1 MGILS
6 KIMGD
11 PNKKVL
17 EKLQPQVDKI
27 NELESSYQKLTN
39 SDLRKK
45 TDEFRKRLKKGETLD
60 DLLSE
65 AFATVRESAKRTI
78 GQRHFDVQILGGI
91 VLHKGIIAEMKTG
104 EGKTLASTLPLY
116 LNALEEKGVHVVT
129 VNDYLAKRDN
139 QWMGPIYNLLGLSC
153 GSIQHEK
160 AYIFEDKGETTLEE
174 ENNLKPVE
182 RKKAY
187 AADITYGTNNEF
199 GFDYLRDNMVSNI
212 SQCVQKELNYAIV
225 DEIDSILID
234 EARTPLIISAPAEE
248 STEKYYQ
255 FAQLVPRLK
264 ENIDY
269 NVDEKMKA
277 STLTDSGIA
286 KMEKWLGIENIY
298 TERGIED
305 VHHIEQALKAQTLFK
320 RDKDYVVRDGEVV
333 IVDEFTGRMM
343 FGRRYSEGLHQ
354 AIEAKEK
361 VDIKKESRTLAT
373 ITFQNYFRIYKK
385 LSGMTGTAATE
396 AEEFNKIYDLDVIE
410 IPTNKPMIRDDKQ
423 DKIYK
428 TEEAKFNAVV
438 EDIITHYEA
447 GQPVLVGTVS
457 IEKNELLGDLLKR
470 RGIPYEMLNAK
481 NHESEA
487 KIITQAGSA
496 GAVTVATNMA
506 GRGVDIKLGD
516 DSSDSEE
523 HKQVISKGGLY
534 VIGTERH
541 ESRRIDNQL
550 RGRSG
555 RQGDPGS
562 SSFYVSLKDDLMR
575 LFGSDKVASI
585 MERLRFP
592 EDQPIEHSI
601 ITRSLESAQKKVE
614 GHNFDIRK
622 HLLEYDDVM
631 NKHREVVYKR
641 RRKVLKSKN
650 LNSEI
655 LDMIEGEIT
664 EAVSIHFSENK
675 TEIYEILKTIFPL
688 PDEVKNKIE
697 KATEQE
703 ELTEYLKNA
712 AHNAYDEREKE
723 LGEETMRFLE
733 KALILRSIDTLWIEH
748 LELTDALRE
757 GISLRA
763 YGQKDPLVEFKKEGH
778 LMFQKL
784 LSNIQNNVVYSIYK
798 INIIKKPSP
807 MENQQTHES
816 RGGEK
821 KEKETVKNTGEKIGR
836 NDPCTCGSGKKYKKC
851 CGK

>member
-1 MGILS
+1 MGILG

-17 EKLQPQVDKI
+17 DRLQPQVDKI
-27 NELESSYQKLTN
+27 NELEPEFERLKDG
-39 SDLRKK
+39 DLRKK
-45 TDEFRKRLKKGETLD
+45 TDEFKKRLKEGETLD

-65 AFATVRESAKRTI
+65 AFAAVREASKRTI
-78 GQRHFDVQILGGI
+78 GQRHFDVQLLGGI
-91 VLHKGIIAEMKTG
+91 VLHKGMIAEMKTG
-104 EGKTLASTLPLY
+104 EGKTLAATLPLY
-116 LNALEEKGVHVVT
+116 LNALSGCGTHVVT
-129 VNDYLAKRDN
+129 VNDYLAKRDT

-153 GSIQHEK
+153 GCIQHEK
-160 AYIFEDKGETTLEE
+160 AYLFEDRGEKGLEG
-174 ENNLKPVE
+174 ENNLVPVE
-182 RKKAY
+182 RKEAY
-187 AADITYGTNNEF
+187 NADITYGTNNEY
-199 GFDYLRDNMVSNI
+199 GFDYLRDNMVSDI
-212 SQCVQKELNYAIV
+212 SQCSQRELFYAIV

-255 FAQLVPRLK
+255 FARLVPRLI

-269 NVDEKMKA
+269 NIDEKMKA
-277 STLTDSGIA
+277 TTLTDSGIS
-286 KMEKWLGIENIY
+286 KMEQWLGVKNIY

-305 VHHIEQALKAQTLFK
+305 VHHIEQALKAHTLFK
-320 RDKDYVVRDGEVV
+320 KDRDYVVRDGEVV
-333 IVDEFTGRMM
+333 IVDEFTGRLM

-361 VDIKKESRTLAT
+361 VEIKKESRTLAT

-385 LSGMTGTAATE
+385 LAGMTGTAATE
-396 AEEFNKIYDLDVIE
+396 AEEFHKIYNLDVVIV
-410 IPTNKPMIRDDKQ
+410 PTNKPMIRDDFQ

-428 TEEAKFNAVV
+428 TEEAKFKAVV
-438 EDIITHYEA
+438 EDIITHHGQ

-457 IEKNELLGDLLKR
+457 IEKNELLGDMLRR
-470 RGIPYEMLNAK
+470 RGIPYEILNAK
-481 NHESEA
+481 NHENEA
-487 KIITQAGSA
+487 KIIAQAGKVGS
-496 GAVTVATNMA
+496 VTVATNMA
-506 GRGVDIKLGD
+506 GRGVDIMLGGNPPD
-516 DSSDSEE
+516 QKE
-523 HKQVISKGGLY
+523 HEKVISQSGLY

-541 ESRRIDNQL
+541 EARRIDNQL

-562 SSFYVSLKDDLMR
+562 SCFYVSLEDDLMR
-575 LFGSDKVASI
+575 LFGSEKVASI

-631 NKHREVVYKR
+631 NKHREVVYKKR
-641 RRKVLKSKN
+641 REILKSKN
-650 LNSEI
+650 LKSEVQEMIESEI
-655 LDMIEGEIT
+655 NES
-664 EAVSIHFSENK
+664 VSIHFSENRK
-675 TEIYEILKTIFPL
+675 EIYEILNTIFSL
-688 PDEVKNKIE
+688 SDEAKEKVE
-697 KATEQE
+697 KAREQE
-703 ELTEYLKNA
+703 ELIKYLKDQA
-712 AHNAYDEREKE
+712 QKSYDEKEKE

-733 KALILRSIDTLWIEH
+733 KALMLRSIDTLWIEH
-748 LELTDALRE
+748 LEITDALRE

-784 LSNIQNNVVYSIYK
+784 LANIQNNVVYSIYK
-798 INIIKKPSP
+798 VNVIKKPSL
-807 MENQQTHES
+807 MESQQIRES
-816 RGGEK
+816 RGGEGGRRQ
-821 KEKETVKNTGEKIGR
+821 EVKREGEKVGR
-836 NDPCTCGSGKKYKKC
+836 NDPCPCGSGKKYKKC